1 MRFLKKVC
9 VVSFAILISIKFLI
23 LIRLHGE
30 KNAFNSIYEIDI
42 KSATGIRCGMACS
55 LCLNWAA
62 QSQDSKWLV
71 RFYRQLVIKGYAK
84 KGRRVNVLPAVFE
97 AAIWERDCHV
107 ARHSLISLY
116 RRGWRSDEALQR
128 LKLMFDWRF
137 TRDLDQAEWGLIVD
151 ARYPEAYH
159 FDFLGC
165 FVRGLGSEWLGK
177 NDDAISFFKKSLRDI
192 PPSAEAD
199 YAETAVHNLGTI
211 VKSNPGE
218 GEQG

>member
-1 MRFLKKVC
+1 MHFLKKIFMFLC
-9 VVSFAILISIKFLI
+9 AILISIKFLI
-23 LIRLHGE
+23 LIRLRGE
-30 KNAFNSIYEIDI
+30 KNAFNTIYDSDI
-42 KSATGIRCGMACS
+42 KGTTGLRCVAACS
-55 LCLNWAA
+55 LCLEWAA
-62 QSQDSKWLV
+62 QSHDSKWLV
-71 RFYRQLVIKGYAK
+71 RFYRQRAIKKYAK
-84 KGRRVNVLPAVFE
+84 KGRRFNLLPAVFE

-137 TRDLDQAEWGLIVD
+137 MRDLDQAEWGLIVD

-218 GEQG
+218 GEQE